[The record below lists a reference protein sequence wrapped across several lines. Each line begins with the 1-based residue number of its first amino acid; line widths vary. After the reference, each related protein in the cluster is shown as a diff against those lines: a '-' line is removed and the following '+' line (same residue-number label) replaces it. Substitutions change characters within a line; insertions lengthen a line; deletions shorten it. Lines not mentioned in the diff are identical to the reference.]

1 MLTFTENIQADSLSG
16 AIFAIEGIKDAC
28 VVLNGPTGCK
38 FYHSAISDS
47 QYLRGLSFDA
57 TKYSDSYYMG
67 QARVPSTY
75 LDGHDYVFGSGEK
88 LSAILKEV
96 AREDFRLIAVINS
109 PGAALI
115 GDDLESFLK
124 REVRGIPYFSIEN
137 TGYSGSFAEGYQNA
151 MIKALGSIHMNKAKE
166 PKTISGMNMNKFQ
179 GPITPGSNQMSKS
192 QELKTR
198 KHSVNLL
205 GFNIY
210 QKYFEENVQ
219 ALKSLLE
226 CCGISVVGV
235 PGAGDKVEELQCMTE
250 ADFNVILYPEY
261 GNEIARWMKNVYGT
275 PYLSLEEGPP
285 IGFDGTEHFVK
296 QICHQMGINPE
307 QGMDRINRARAKAYL
322 HLTRYTSLLGLPK
335 GSSFGIKAEASVCYA
350 LTKWLCSY
358 LGMIPAVISVLPEGG
373 EESMRKLSDFLK
385 EIDCLEVLEHPLIET
400 PMHILFADGSTIAQT
415 RLHGKRVCGVELT
428 LPSLGYL
435 DVTDKHILGEKGALF
450 LLEQI
455 LNGLRFLL

>member
-1 MLTFTENIQADSLSG
+1 MQTFTGNIQADSLNG

-28 VVLNGPTGCK
+28 AILNGPTGCK

-47 QYLRGLSFDA
+47 QYMRGLSFDA
-57 TKYSDSYYMG
+57 IQYSNSYYMG

-88 LSAILKEV
+88 LTAILKEI
-96 AREDFRLIAVINS
+96 AKEDFSLIAVINS

-124 REVRGIPYFSIEN
+124 KEISDIPYFSIEN
-137 TGYSGSFAEGYQNA
+137 TGYSGSFSEGYQNA
-151 MIKALGSIHMNKAKE
+151 IIKALGSIGLGRSLEGKVFRCYDVKKTQTSEIRSDTGVNKSKE
-166 PKTISGMNMNKFQ
+166 SEKG
-179 GPITPGSNQMSKS
+179 
-192 QELKTR
+192 EC
-198 KHSVNLL
+198 SVNLL

-210 QKYFEENVQ
+210 QKYFSENVQ
-219 ALKSLLE
+219 AIKSLLE
-226 CCGISVVGV
+226 CCGISVVSA
-235 PGAGDKVEELQCMTE
+235 PGAGDKVETLQRMPE

-261 GNEIARWMKNVYGT
+261 GKEIARWLEKTYDI
-275 PYLSLEEGPP
+275 PSISLEEGLP
-285 IGFDGTEHFVK
+285 IGFDGTESFIK
-296 QICHQMGINPE
+296 QICQEVGANPE
-307 QGMDRINRARAKAYL
+307 RAIDRINRARAKAYL

-358 LGMIPAVISVLPEGG
+358 LGMIPAAITVLPERE
-373 EESMRKLSDFLK
+373 EESMTRLSNFLQ
-385 EIDCLEVLEHPLIET
+385 EIDSLEVLDNSLIET

-415 RLHGKRVCGVELT
+415 RLEGKRVCGVELT

-435 DVTDKHILGEKGALF
+435 DVTDKYILGEDGALF

-455 LNGLRFLL
+455 LNGLRFIL

>member
-1 MLTFTENIQADSLSG
+1 MPTFTENIQADSLSG

-57 TKYSDSYYMG
+57 TKYSNSYYMG

-88 LSAILKEV
+88 LTAILKEIE
-96 AREDFRLIAVINS
+96 AEDFRLIAVINS

-124 REVRGIPYFSIEN
+124 KEVKGIPYFSIEN
-137 TGYSGSFAEGYQNA
+137 TGYSGSFSEGYQNA
-151 MIKALGSIHMNKAKE
+151 MIKALGSIQMNRSEETKASRG
-166 PKTISGMNMNKFQ
+166 I
-179 GPITPGSNQMSKS
+179 
-192 QELKTR
+192 
-198 KHSVNLL
+198 NLL
-205 GFNIY
+205 GVNIY
-210 QKYFEENVQ
+210 QKYYKENVQ
-219 ALKSLLE
+219 AVKSLLDS
-226 CCGISVVGV
+226 CGISVIGA
-235 PGAGDKVEELQCMTE
+235 PGAGDNVESLKRMTE
-250 ADFNVILYPEY
+250 AQFNVILYPEY
-261 GNEIARWMKNVYGT
+261 GNEIARWMERGYGI
-275 PYLSLEEGPP
+275 PYISLEEGPP
-285 IGFDGTEHFVK
+285 IGFDGTEHFVR
-296 QICHQMGINPE
+296 QICHQIGTDPK

-358 LGMIPAVISVLPEGG
+358 LGMIPAAISVLPEKD
-373 EESMRKLSDFLK
+373 EESMRKLSDFLR
-385 EIDCLEVLEHPLIET
+385 EIDCLEVLEHSLIET

-415 RLHGKRVCGVELT
+415 RLHDKRVCGVELT

-435 DVTDKHILGEKGALF
+435 DVTDKYILGEEGALF

>member
-1 MLTFTENIQADSLSG
+1 MPMFTESIQADSLSG

-88 LSAILKEV
+88 LTAILKEV
-96 AREDFRLIAVINS
+96 AKEDFRLIAVINS

-124 REVRGIPYFSIEN
+124 KEVRGTPYFSIEN
-137 TGYSGSFAEGYQNA
+137 TGYSGSFSEGYQNA
-151 MIKALGSIHMNKAKE
+151 MIKALGSIHMNNAKE
-166 PKTISGMNMNKFQ
+166 PKTLNGMNMNKSHE
-179 GPITPGSNQMSKS
+179 PIMLGSNHMSKS
-192 QELKTR
+192 QKTEAQ

-210 QKYFEENVQ
+210 QKYFKENVQ
-219 ALKSLLE
+219 AIKSLLE

-235 PGAGDKVEELQCMTE
+235 PGAGDKVEALRRMTE
-250 ADFNVILYPEY
+250 ADFNIILYPEY
-261 GNEIARWMKNVYGT
+261 GNEIARWMENIYGI
-275 PYLSLEEGPP
+275 PSISLEEGLP
-285 IGFDGTEHFVK
+285 IGFDGTESFVWQMC
-296 QICHQMGINPE
+296 QITGANPE

-358 LGMIPAVISVLPEGG
+358 LGMIPAAISVLPEGE
-373 EESMRKLSDFLK
+373 EESMKKLSDFLR
-385 EIDCLEVLEHPLIET
+385 EIDCLEVLEHSLIET

-435 DVTDKHILGEKGALF
+435 DVTNKYILGEEGALF